1 MGTAALLPLPIPL
14 PAARSGAAGA
24 PLLGALQNAMAEPV
38 NGRIVKSVDEIP
50 AVCLEEDLIAIFRLT
65 SREMRQWRK
74 FPEFIPF
81 PPLPML
87 DRQIR
92 VSGCVVAVS
101 YTHLRAHET
110 PEHLV
115 CR

>member
-1 MGTAALLPLPIPL
+1 MVEPI
-14 PAARSGAAGA
+14 
-24 PLLGALQNAMAEPV
+24 

-50 AVCLEEDLIAIFRLT
+50 MVCLEEDLIVIFRLT
-65 SREMRQWRK
+65 GREMRLWRR

-92 VSGCVVAVS
+92 VSGCVVA
-101 YTHLRAHET
+101 
-110 PEHLV
+110 
-115 CR
+115 